1 MSLETGKQRF
11 TNAVR
16 CLVDEPGP
24 IKERLLIAFVS
35 QLSAITSNEDLPP
48 AMVQPFDKISIR
60 LNQDQVVDDRG
71 NPASQLKKMSDK
83 EACEIAGELFV
94 MFQQLHGIAASGQ

>member
-24 IKERLLIAFVS
+24 IKERLLIAYVS
-35 QLSAITSNEDLPP
+35 QLSAIDPVQDLPGELGSQFGTIQ
-48 AMVQPFDKISIR
+48 VR
-60 LNQDQVVDDRG
+60 LGEDQVQGDRG
-71 NPASQLKKMSDK
+71 SAASQLKKMSD
-83 EACEIAGELFV
+83 ETACEIAGEIFSLFLD
-94 MFQQLHGIAASGQ
+94 LHAITVGS

>member
-24 IKERLLIAFVS
+24 IKERLLIAYVS
-35 QLSAITSNEDLPP
+35 QLSAIDPVQDLPGELGSQFGTIQ
-48 AMVQPFDKISIR
+48 VR
-60 LNQDQVVDDRG
+60 LGEDQVQGDRG
-71 NPASQLKKMSDK
+71 SAASQLKKMSD
-83 EACEIAGELFV
+83 ETASEIAGEIFSLFLD
-94 MFQQLHGIAASGQ
+94 LHAITVGS